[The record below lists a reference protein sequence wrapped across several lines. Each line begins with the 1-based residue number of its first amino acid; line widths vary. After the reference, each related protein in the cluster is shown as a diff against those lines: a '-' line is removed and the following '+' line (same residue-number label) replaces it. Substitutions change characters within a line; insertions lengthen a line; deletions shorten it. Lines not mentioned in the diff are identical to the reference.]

1 MLITLFFITISIS
14 MACVDLF
21 KCLLPYYLI
30 TIVVWLCVYLFKCLL
45 PYYLITIPV
54 GKSTSNRR
62 RFNVV
67 VDVETTSISGRK
79 RKSNRR

>member
-1 MLITLFFITISIS
+1 MKTNAGSREHRLEALDDGIRAKTYAKKE
-14 MACVDLF
+14 MNPA
-21 KCLLPYYLI
+21 
-30 TIVVWLCVYLFKCLL
+30 
-45 PYYLITIPV
+45 

-79 RKSNRR
+79 RKSSRR